1 MLFEVVLEGC
11 DFVGARFGIVHNGRL
26 EAFVAHLQSKRRR
39 HIAKHGLGGGDRN
52 TRILGADLFNLPVD
66 AIERAHE
73 SLKPGGV
80 IRCMRGIAPAE
91 GAFASAHGKKPFEM
105 IRVAYGDQVMWPDHC
120 VQNTEDAQIAKGI
133 NIPQANLIIRK
144 GFRKD
149 VDGYSAFLEADK
161 KTHSG
166 LASYFKE
173 RGIDTVFIAGLATD
187 FCVAWTVVDSCHAGF
202 TTYVVE
208 DACRAI
214 DVNGSLAKA
223 WADMTAAG
231 VKRIQSSNLDV

>member
-1 MLFEVVLEGC
+1 M
-11 DFVGARFGIVHNGRL
+11 
-26 EAFVAHLQSKRRR
+26 S
-39 HIAKHGLGGGDRN
+39 
-52 TRILGADLFNLPVD
+52 
-66 AIERAHE
+66 
-73 SLKPGGV
+73 
-80 IRCMRGIAPAE
+80 
-91 GAFASAHGKKPFEM
+91 FASTHGKKAFEM
-105 IRVAYGDQVMWPDHC
+105 IKVAYGDQVMWPDHC
-120 VQNTEDAQIAKGI
+120 VQNTEDAQIAKAI

-144 GFRKD
+144 GCRKD

-173 RGIDTVFIAGLATD
+173 RGIETVFIGGLATD
-187 FCVAWTVVDSCHAGF
+187 FCVAWTAVDSCHAGF

-223 WADMTAAG
+223 WADMTGAG
-231 VKRIQSSNLDV
+231 VKKIQSSDLAV